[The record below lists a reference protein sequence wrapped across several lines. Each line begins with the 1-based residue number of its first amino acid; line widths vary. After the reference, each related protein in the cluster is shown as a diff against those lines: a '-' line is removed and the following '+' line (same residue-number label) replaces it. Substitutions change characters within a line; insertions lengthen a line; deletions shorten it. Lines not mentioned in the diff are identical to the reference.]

1 MSLTDRNRIEMALL
15 GPIFGMP
22 SATLTAFGV
31 DPQTV
36 AMTNQLG
43 MLAWDIAGSGFI
55 FRPKSTRGL
64 GKVDGGST
72 KVVETESLPQTGRKP
87 GLEGPGPN
95 ALEFS
100 GGPPNV
106 VLNTKAIQDLAVG
119 VLPGKPIGG
128 PGTPREMPTTSDP
141 TRTAE
146 DFATQLFGGGS
157 IDKIPLGPKCI
168 GCWRAQTSDGAWVT
182 YRPAGQ
188 ASSHTSPTTATVE
201 VNGPRINAINVKTTG
216 EAEIL
221 KLKFPVVSEVP

>member
-1 MSLTDRNRIEMALL
+1 MGTQASAGFLTNWASCSFAIYCEHFASD
-15 GPIFGMP
+15 
-22 SATLTAFGV
+22 AFQ
-31 DPQTV
+31 DTRFTV
-36 AMTNQLG
+36 AVRSPPRR
-43 MLAWDIAGSGFI
+43 SGHS
-55 FRPKSTRGL
+55 STT
-64 GKVDGGST
+64 SPH
-72 KVVETESLPQTGRKP
+72 S
-87 GLEGPGPN
+87 GPN
-95 ALEFS
+95 ALGFS

-106 VLNTKAIQDLAVG
+106 VPNTKAIQDLAVG
-119 VLPGKPIGG
+119 VFPGKPIGG
-128 PGTPREMPTTSDP
+128 PGMPTTSDP

-157 IDKIPLGPKCI
+157 IDKISLGPKCI